1 MVKRTIQKLKQKWNI
16 TSDLDFVL
24 IMLVFSLAGLGVS
37 FSRHFI
43 FALLGLEA
51 ASFGVKLTVSLLLI
65 VPLYQLSTLVFAF
78 PLGQFGFFWSRQK
91 EMARFIGR
99 SLKNIQHHVDHHP
112 RH

>member
-1 MVKRTIQKLKQKWNI
+1 MKETIQRLKNKWQIASNR
-16 TSDLDFVL
+16 DFVL

-43 FALLGLEA
+43 FALLGLETS
-51 ASFGVKLTVSLLLI
+51 SFGVKLIVSLLLI

-78 PLGQFGFFWSRQK
+78 PLGQFGFFWARQK

-99 SLKNIQHHVDHHP
+99 SINRAFRADGSQKI
-112 RH
+112 